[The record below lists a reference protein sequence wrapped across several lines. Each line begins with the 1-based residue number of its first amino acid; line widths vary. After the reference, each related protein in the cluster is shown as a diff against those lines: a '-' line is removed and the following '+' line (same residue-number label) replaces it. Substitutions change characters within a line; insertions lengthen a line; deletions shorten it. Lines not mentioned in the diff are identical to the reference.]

1 MDTNKLLRDAGIN
14 DPAAFKFAA
23 ELNRQGHYSP
33 SILLERVR
41 SEFGVEDKIEMRPG
55 PADFNIFGEIGVDVP
70 HGALDQMQ
78 TVMRIP
84 PAITGALMP
93 DAHHGYAMPIGGVV
107 VLDNAVSP
115 SFVGYDIACRM
126 MISIL
131 DISPQEFLKNRQ
143 KIFSDM
149 KDVSRFG
156 VGSEFTR
163 SGARKHEV
171 MDDYLWQ
178 HLPHLKTL
186 HNTAIRQLG
195 SSGGGNHFFDAL
207 IGEVVTPSYILVGP
221 DGRQLEKGKF
231 FVAIMTHSGSRGAG
245 HKSATH
251 YLKLAKKETEARAR
265 GIPKGY
271 EWLPLDSDAGS
282 EYWMVMELMGEY
294 AKANHDLIHM
304 HFAKKSGIGRL
315 RYAENHHNFA
325 WDMGNRQIV
334 HRKGATPAHTG
345 QLGII
350 PGSSGT
356 PSYLVEG
363 LGNPM
368 SIFSSSHGAGRPFSR
383 KEAKS
388 RHSPDLYSAH
398 MQVQDILT
406 AGVAPDETFMAYK
419 DIERVIQLQDGL
431 LVKVLAKMHPK
442 IVIMGGKR

>member
-14 DPAAFKFAA
+14 DPAAFQFAA
-23 ELNRQGHYSP
+23 TLRKQGQS
-33 SILLERVR
+33 SDQILQAVQK
-41 SEFGVEDKIEMRPG
+41 EFEIEDKLEMRPG

-93 DAHHGYAMPIGGVV
+93 DAHHGYALPIGGVV

-126 MISIL
+126 MVSIL
-131 DISPQEFLKNRQ
+131 DITPQEFLKNRQ

-149 KDVSRFG
+149 QTVSRFG

-163 SGARKHEV
+163 SGAREHEV
-171 MDDYLWQ
+171 MDDYLWR
-178 HLPHLKTL
+178 HLPHLEKL
-186 HNTAIRQLG
+186 RNTAIRQLG

-207 IGEVVTPSYILVGP
+207 IGEVVTPSHHLTV
-221 DGRQLEKGKF
+221 DGELQYLPEGAL

-271 EWLPLDSDAGS
+271 EWLSLDTQAGQ
-282 EYWMVMELMGEY
+282 EYWSVMQLMGLY
-294 AKANHDLIHM
+294 AQANHQLIHA
-304 HFAKKSGIGRL
+304 HFSKESGISRIIQH
-315 RYAENHHNFA
+315 ENHHNFA
-325 WDMGNRQIV
+325 WLGDNMSV
-334 HRKGATPAHTG
+334 THRKGATPAHIG
-345 QLGII
+345 QVGII

-368 SIFSSSHGAGRPFSR
+368 SLYSSSHGAGRPFSR

-398 MQVQDILT
+398 MQVKDILT
-406 AGVAPDETFMAYK
+406 DGVAPDETFMAYK

-431 LVKVLAKMHPK
+431 LVKVLAKMYPK